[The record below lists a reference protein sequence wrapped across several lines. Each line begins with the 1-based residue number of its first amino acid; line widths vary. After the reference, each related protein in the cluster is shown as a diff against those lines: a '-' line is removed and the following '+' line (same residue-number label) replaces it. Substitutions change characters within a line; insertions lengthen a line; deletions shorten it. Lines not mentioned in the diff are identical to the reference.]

1 MCYFIPYFMQ
11 YFSHCKIKKYIYL
24 LFLPRFAYFLVLLLG
39 FHLLITFLRFRCLF
53 FKRLFYYNI
62 FVILND
68 TIKLLDFDTFMV
80 ISQSSCP
87 TFNLNYMLCQ
97 YLQMFSDKINKCE
110 SQIFTNVRILLFKK
124 FFIGHS
130 SFYKL

>member
-1 MCYFIPYFMQ
+1 M
-11 YFSHCKIKKYIYL
+11 HENRL
-24 LFLPRFAYFLVLLLG
+24 LMGDNKAKVGLSF
-39 FHLLITFLRFRCLF
+39 
-53 FKRLFYYNI
+53 
-62 FVILND
+62 
-68 TIKLLDFDTFMV
+68 
-80 ISQSSCP
+80 SQSRCP
-87 TFNLNYMLCQ
+87 TFNLNYMLCE